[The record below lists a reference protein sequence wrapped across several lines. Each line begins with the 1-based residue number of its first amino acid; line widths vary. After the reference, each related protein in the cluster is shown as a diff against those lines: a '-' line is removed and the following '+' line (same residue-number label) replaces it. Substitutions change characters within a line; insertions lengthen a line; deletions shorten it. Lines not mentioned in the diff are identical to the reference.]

1 MRYSKTGFSK
11 KFILA
16 VSIIYASLIIVTA
29 LILNWALK
37 STVQNASEILLKDN
51 TKGYSQ
57 IISIISDEAKNIKDT
72 ALLKNYLRE
81 KSSQI
86 KGITGINLY
95 HRTDDEC
102 FFHVIDI
109 VINNSS
115 YVPEISAG
123 QTVKPEQGLNIMKES
138 LTKIISDSR
147 VYTDGI
153 LRWQYIYAPLNMDKK
168 LVLSQWLVSVSETEG
183 KIFTL
188 TKNYKAQKI
197 IIFILSLIIS
207 AGVVGTTWLFYQNYS
222 HILRG
227 IASHLDKTA
236 GGNYNI
242 RIGLSDDEELNRI
255 AASFNALVED
265 IRDWKIRADDI
276 KETMLEINSRCD
288 KLFKEGVAALKN
300 NNPEDAIVSFKTVT
314 LLRPESYSSFF
325 NMGVALAQLKKYQEA
340 INMFA
345 MSLEI
350 KPDHEQSKIYM
361 NRIESILTK
370 NTDNTN
376 E

>member
-11 KFILA
+11 NFILT

-37 STVQNASEILLKDN
+37 STVQGTSEILLEDN
-51 TKGYSQ
+51 AKSYSR
-57 IISIISDEAKNIKDT
+57 IISMISDETENINDT
-72 ALLKNYLRE
+72 ALLKNFLNKR
-81 KSSQI
+81 SSQI
-86 KGITGINLY
+86 QGITGINLY

-109 VINNSS
+109 IISNRA

-138 LTKIISDSR
+138 LTKITYDTR

-153 LRWQYIYAPLNMDKK
+153 LRWQYIYAPLNIDKK

-183 KIFTL
+183 KIFAL
-188 TKNYKAQKI
+188 TRNYKAQKI

-207 AGVVGTTWLFYQNYS
+207 AGVIGITWLFYQNYS

-227 IASHLDKTA
+227 IASHLDKA
-236 GGNYNI
+236 AAGNYNI
-242 RIGLSDDEELNRI
+242 RIGLSDDEELNKI

-265 IRDWKIRADDI
+265 IKDWKIRADDI
-276 KETMLEINSRCD
+276 EESMLETNSRCD
-288 KLFKEGVAALKN
+288 KLFKQGVASLKN

-314 LLRPESYSSFF
+314 LLRPKSYSSFF

-340 INMFA
+340 IDMFA

-350 KPDHEQSKIYM
+350 KPDHEQSKIYI
-361 NRIESILTK
+361 NKIESILTK
-370 NTDNTN
+370 NADNA